1 MDQALNQKIDAFI
14 AQNKEQMLKD
24 IAALVAVNSV
34 EGTPEEGAP
43 FGKGPR
49 EALDKTLE
57 LAANMGLAT
66 RNCENYIGYA
76 ELAGKD
82 PEKYLATICHVD
94 VVPVGNGWSAD
105 PFTMRMQ
112 DGWLLGR
119 GVADD
124 KGPMV
129 TTLYA
134 LKFIKEQGYE
144 LRYPIRALAGS
155 NEETRM
161 EDVEYYLENYP
172 APAFCFT
179 PDAEFPVCNGEKGI
193 FSGKIVSPVIRDGV
207 IEQIEGGVAT
217 NAVPD
222 RASALVKTD
231 ISKLKNAPNITL
243 EPEGDGVRIRGWGK
257 AGHAAMPQGTVNA
270 IGLVVNYLL
279 DNGLCSDAERTYLQA
294 VSKLHASTAG
304 EGLGIA
310 CADGPFGPL
319 TTIGGRIY
327 MQDGRIYQTMDSRF
341 PTCITGDELIAKVRA
356 ALGSDAE
363 LVDTRVMEPF
373 YIESDSPA
381 VQACI
386 NTYNEVTGEN
396 AKPFTMGGGTYAR
409 HFPYAVSF
417 GPEHVDLPLPEFG
430 GPMHGANESAP
441 LDKLLEAV
449 KIYIVALLRLE
460 EIDF

>member
-1 MDQALNQKIDAFI
+1 MDQALNQKIDAYI
-14 AQNKEQMLKD
+14 AQNKEQLLKD

-43 FGKGPR
+43 YGAGPR
-49 EALDKTLE
+49 AALDKTLE
-57 LAANMGLAT
+57 LAAGMGLAT

-94 VVPVGNGWSAD
+94 VVPVGNGWTAD
-105 PFTMRMQ
+105 PFTMRIQ

-129 TTLYA
+129 ATLYA
-134 LKFIKEQGYE
+134 LKFLKEQGYE
-144 LRYPIRALAGS
+144 LRYPIRALAGT
-155 NEETRM
+155 NEETHM
-161 EDVEYYLENYP
+161 QDVDYYLKNYP

-179 PDAEFPVCNGEKGI
+179 PDAEFPVCNGEKGL
-193 FSGKIVSPVIRDGV
+193 FGAKIVSPVCNGV
-207 IEQIEGGVAT
+207 IVEIEGGVAN

-257 AGHAAMPQGTVNA
+257 SGHAAMPQGTVNA

-279 DNGLCSDAERTYLQA
+279 DNGLCNETERAYLEA
-294 VSKLHASTAG
+294 VRKLHASTAG
-304 EGLGIA
+304 EGLGIN

-319 TTIGGRIY
+319 TVIGGRIY
-327 MQDGRIYQTMDSRF
+327 MEDGRIFQTMDSRF
-341 PTCITGDELIAKVRA
+341 PTCTNGEMLAVLWEDKPDTASLHSHLRNLIFDLSHTLEDAGVTGLLIRGRSTLALDTSKVDCDYYNFLR
-356 ALGSDAE
+356 GSRSATNSYRGE
-363 LVDTRVMEPF
+363 YMTQ
-373 YIESDSPA
+373 YSWA
-381 VQACI
+381 
-386 NTYNEVTGEN
+386 EVTRS
-396 AKPFTMGGGTYAR
+396 ALR
-409 HFPYAVSF
+409 QQ
-417 GPEHVDLPLPEFG
+417 
-430 GPMHGANESAP
+430 ANVQKTASIP
-441 LDKLLEAV
+441 SYYV
-449 KIYIVALLRLE
+449 PPTG
-460 EIDF
+460 F